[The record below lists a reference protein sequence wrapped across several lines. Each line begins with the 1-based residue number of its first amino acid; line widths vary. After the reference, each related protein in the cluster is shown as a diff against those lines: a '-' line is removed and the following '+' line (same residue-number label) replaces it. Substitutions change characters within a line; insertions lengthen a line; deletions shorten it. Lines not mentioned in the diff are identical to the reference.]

1 MKCIEKGAFSECKN
15 MTTIT
20 LVEGLECIES
30 NAFYN
35 DINLNTVVL
44 PNSIKYVDN
53 NAFPKSVAVIKPT
66 KMSEILTRK
75 SA

>member
-1 MKCIEKGAFSECKN
+1 
-15 MTTIT
+15 MTTVT

-66 KMSEILTRK
+66 KMSKILTQK